1 MSQYTRL
8 ATDSDY
14 AEYEVDQSDE
24 SINTL
29 VFNTNNPYTE
39 HGQRIAATPFAGY
52 WLMVDV
58 DRGLHYLLN
67 LPADIQQ
74 DRHSIM
80 HSYSNNSTAPIHE
93 YQDGFAD
100 VRLGL
105 EQLAYSAPTI
115 DIAG

>member
-52 WLMVDV
+52 
-58 DRGLHYLLN
+58 
-67 LPADIQQ
+67 
-74 DRHSIM
+74 
-80 HSYSNNSTAPIHE
+80 
-93 YQDGFAD
+93 
-100 VRLGL
+100 
-105 EQLAYSAPTI
+105 
-115 DIAG
+115 